1 VKTKTDSKQFE
12 QILAEAEELLQKI
25 NDELMDD
32 LEEEQRAQVEKHAQ
46 KLDELKSQ
54 LQVKTEKEGAPDNRS
69 YGEGM
74 HEAIEDIVKA
84 IKTMAGYLR

>member
-1 VKTKTDSKQFE
+1 MKAKTDPKQFE

-32 LEEEQRAQVEKHAQ
+32 LEEEQRAQVEAHAQ
-46 KLDELKSQ
+46 RLDELKSQ
-54 LQVKTEKEGAPDNRS
+54 LQAKTDKKGAPDSRS

-74 HEAIEDIVKA
+74 HEAIEEIMKA
-84 IKTMAGYLR
+84 IKTMAGFLR